1 MPISQAVINQLD
13 ITEENL
19 ASFMVT
25 EMRNIFT
32 DLIGV
37 DNAFQA
43 LVLIEPINT
52 FSNNITAVVGLA
64 GTDCSGLLR
73 LHLPESMALDVASKM
88 LGSHLTTINDEALDA
103 IGELANILAGSFEYH
118 LTSHGNLFRL
128 SPPSIFTGNEYFFT
142 NKALDESIA
151 ILCDVRDE
159 WFMVSL
165 TLVAQ

>member
-1 MPISQAVINQLD
+1 MPISQAVIDQLG
-13 ITEENL
+13 ISEEIL
-19 ASFMVT
+19 ANFMIS
-25 EMRNIFT
+25 EMRSIFT
-32 DLIGV
+32 DLVGV
-37 DNAFQA
+37 DNALRA
-43 LVLIEPINT
+43 PVLIEPINT
-52 FSNNITAVVGLA
+52 FTKNVTAIVGLV
-64 GTDCSGLLR
+64 GSCSGLFR
-73 LHLPESMALDVASKM
+73 LHLPESMALDIASKM
-88 LGSHLTTINDEALDA
+88 LGSHLTTINDDALDA